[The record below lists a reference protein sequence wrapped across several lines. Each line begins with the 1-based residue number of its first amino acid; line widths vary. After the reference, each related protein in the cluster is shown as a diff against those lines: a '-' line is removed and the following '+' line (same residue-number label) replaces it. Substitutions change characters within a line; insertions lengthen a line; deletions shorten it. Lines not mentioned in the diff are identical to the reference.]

1 MKFWR
6 QVLLG
11 LPVVALV
18 CGVLPVPA
26 EAQFS
31 QQGPKLVATDAIG
44 DARQGASV
52 ALSSDGNSAIVG
64 GFGDNDFA
72 GAAWIYIRSGGVWG
86 EQAKLVGTGAIGPAR
101 QGSSVSLSADGN
113 TA

>member
-18 CGVLPVPA
+18 CGVGPAPA

-52 ALSSDGNSAIVG
+52 ALSSDGNSAIVSVDMVITISLEPHG
-64 GFGDNDFA
+64 H
-72 GAAWIYIRSGGVWG
+72 IRAPVGSGVS
-86 EQAKLVGTGAIGPAR
+86 R
-101 QGSSVSLSADGN
+101 RNSSRR
-113 TA
+113 TP